1 LAKKRVVK
9 DYDAL
14 SEDIVRLVKMKYPTG
29 YADHLVS
36 YNDKEGK
43 KVSALPF
50 ETDDTYYLIRM
61 TILEAKR
68 LVKEDEDYDDE
79 GVLRENFAD
88 VEVEVDE
95 EFDGEGEED
104 DEMADGSSDE
114 DDHIIVTRR
123 RDDDDDGHDIPDD
136 TEY

>member
-9 DYDAL
+9 DYHAL
-14 SEDIVRLVKMKYPTG
+14 PEDIVRLVKNKYPSG
-29 YADHLVS
+29 YAESLVS

-61 TILEAKR
+61 TVLEAKR
-68 LVKEDEDYDDE
+68 IVKEDDDFDDDGHLKED
-79 GVLRENFAD
+79 LSD
-88 VEVEVDE
+88 VEVDD
-95 EFDGEGEED
+95 EFDGEGED
-104 DEMADGSSDE
+104 DDDLASGVSDE

-123 RDDDDDGHDIPDD
+123 RDDEEHDIADD
-136 TEY
+136 TDY